1 MAITPDNLFPDKG
14 ENDQPNNIDNLS
26 AGLAERFIFYLNR
39 VFATEKAK
47 ESVTEAGER
56 LEDSISRLREVLN
69 KKDAIKETEI
79 NFDREEKLVSN
90 WQAQTKEL
98 DKSHLPDFK
107 KPSARSWSGMK
118 LKFLPLPNLNYIL
131 PVNNK
136 LRVQGGLNTPL
147 SLKIAT
153 LAIIAFIVSAFISIA
168 QPQLAAGIAA
178 ASDAVFNYP
187 LERIMA
193 LAGIER
199 SEINTEFFKNL
210 DKVLAENK
218 KIKSDFIINN
228 RYKLETAENSRN
240 NFLITGNDLLGLPVK
255 AESDNQNTENAR
267 HDWLESFDFVI
278 WKIGQVVENSYD
290 FINKSFGR

>member
-1 MAITPDNLFPDKG
+1 M
-14 ENDQPNNIDNLS
+14 
-26 AGLAERFIFYLNR
+26 NR

-47 ESVTEAGER
+47 ESVTEAGQR

-118 LKFLPLPNLNYIL
+118 LKIFTASELKHFL

-147 SLKIAT
+147 SLKRIRDLGNYRFYRIGFHKHRPT
-153 LAIIAFIVSAFISIA
+153 SIGRRYQ
-168 QPQLAAGIAA
+168 QPLRRR
-178 ASDAVFNYP
+178 F
-187 LERIMA
+187 
-193 LAGIER
+193 
-199 SEINTEFFKNL
+199 
-210 DKVLAENK
+210 
-218 KIKSDFIINN
+218 
-228 RYKLETAENSRN
+228 
-240 NFLITGNDLLGLPVK
+240 
-255 AESDNQNTENAR
+255 
-267 HDWLESFDFVI
+267 
-278 WKIGQVVENSYD
+278 
-290 FINKSFGR
+290 